1 MEDSKIIYTKTFE
14 ITKSNSVTIQISNFK
29 WKDLLNIYKSSF
41 SDTYTWIVKNNS
53 IAFTTDQLEELKNII
68 SDIPKDYEIKEYWMV
83 WKYKLYISTFNW
95 NNSFQIREWVES
107 ETYTWYWKKWVSVW
121 IDKFKDFQET
131 FEIVLSEF
139 ENYLKNWVSSTKII
153 QAPVDTEIDSYF

>member
-14 ITKSNSVTIQISNFK
+14 ITKSNSVTIQVSNFK

-53 IAFTTDQLEELKNII
+53 IAFTPDQLDELKQII
-68 SDIPKDYEIKEYWMV
+68 AYTPNDYEIKEYWMV

-107 ETYTWYWKKWVSVW
+107 ETYTWYGKKWVS
-121 IDKFKDFQET
+121 ISMNKFDEFKLALFDVLDM
-131 FEIVLSEF
+131 FEK
-139 ENYLKNWVSSTKII
+139 YLKWDLQLDNKKV
-153 QAPVDTEIDSYF
+153 ANDDEIESYF

>member
-14 ITKSNSVTIQISNFK
+14 ITKSNSVTIQVSNFK

-53 IAFTTDQLEELKNII
+53 IAFTPDQLEELKNII
-68 SDIPKDYEIKEYWMV
+68 SDIPKDYEIKDYWMV

-95 NNSFQIREWVES
+95 NNSFQIREWIES
-107 ETYTWYWKKWVSVW
+107 ETYTWYGKKWVS
-121 IDKFKDFQET
+121 ISMKKFDEFKLALFDVLYMFEKYLKWDFQLDNKKVANDD
-131 FEIVLSEF
+131 EIE
-139 ENYLKNWVSSTKII
+139 
-153 QAPVDTEIDSYF
+153 SYF

>member
-53 IAFTTDQLEELKNII
+53 IAFTPDQLEELKNII

-95 NNSFQIREWVES
+95 NNRFQIREWVES
-107 ETYTWYWKKWVSVW
+107 ETYTWYGKKWVS
-121 IDKFKDFQET
+121 ISMNKFDEFKLAL
-131 FEIVLSEF
+131 FEVLDMF
-139 ENYLKNWVSSTKII
+139 EKYLKWDLQLDSKKVAN
-153 QAPVDTEIDSYF
+153 DDEIESYF

>member
-53 IAFTTDQLEELKNII
+53 IAFTPDQLEELKNII

-107 ETYTWYWKKWVSVW
+107 ETYTWYGKKWVS
-121 IDKFKDFQET
+121 ISMNKFDEFKLAL
-131 FEIVLSEF
+131 FEVLDMF
-139 ENYLKNWVSSTKII
+139 EKYLKWDLQLDSKKVAN
-153 QAPVDTEIDSYF
+153 DDEIESYF

>member
-14 ITKSNSVTIQISNFK
+14 ITASNSVTIQISNFK

-53 IAFTTDQLEELKNII
+53 IAFTTDQLEFLKEII
-68 SDIPKDYEIKEYWMV
+68 SWIHEVDYEITEYWII
-83 WKYKLYISTFNW
+83 WKHKIYISTFNW

-107 ETYTWYWKKWVSVW
+107 ETYTWYGKKWVS
-121 IDKFKDFQET
+121 ISMNKFDVLDM
-131 FEIVLSEF
+131 FEK
-139 ENYLKNWVSSTKII
+139 YLKWDLQLII
-153 QAPVDTEIDSYF
+153 KK

>member
-14 ITKSNSVTIQISNFK
+14 ITKSNSITTQISNFK

-68 SDIPKDYEIKEYWMV
+68 SDIPKDYEIKEYWVV

-107 ETYTWYWKKWVSVW
+107 ETYTWYGKKWVS
-121 IDKFKDFQET
+121 ISMNKFDEFKLA
-131 FEIVLSEF
+131 LSEVLDMF
-139 ENYLKNWVSSTKII
+139 EKYLKWDLQLDNKKV
-153 QAPVDTEIDSYF
+153 ANDDEIESYF

>member
-14 ITKSNSVTIQISNFK
+14 ITKSNSVTIQVSNFK
-29 WKDLLNIYKSSF
+29 WKDLLNVYKSSF

-68 SDIPKDYEIKEYWMV
+68 SDISKDYEIKEYWMV

-95 NNSFQIREWVES
+95 SNSFQIREWVES
-107 ETYTWYWKKWVSVW
+107 ETYTWYGKKWVS
-121 IDKFKDFQET
+121 ISMNKFDEFKLALFDVLDM
-131 FEIVLSEF
+131 FEK
-139 ENYLKNWVSSTKII
+139 YLKWDLQLDNKKV
-153 QAPVDTEIDSYF
+153 ANDDEIESYF

>member
-53 IAFTTDQLEELKNII
+53 IAFTPNQLEELKNII
-68 SDIPKDYEIKEYWMV
+68 SDIPKDYEIKEYWIV

-95 NNSFQIREWVES
+95 NNSYQIREWVES
-107 ETYTWYWKKWVSVW
+107 ETYTWYGKKWVSISMNK
-121 IDKFKDFQET
+121 IDEFKLAL
-131 FEIVLSEF
+131 FEVLDMF
-139 ENYLKNWVSSTKII
+139 EKYLKWDLQLDNKKV
-153 QAPVDTEIDSYF
+153 ANDDEIESYF

>member
-68 SDIPKDYEIKEYWMV
+68 SDIPKDYEIKEYWIV

-107 ETYTWYWKKWVSVW
+107 ETYTWYGKKWVS
-121 IDKFKDFQET
+121 ISMNKFDEFKLALFDVLDM
-131 FEIVLSEF
+131 FEK
-139 ENYLKNWVSSTKII
+139 YLKWDLQLDNKKV
-153 QAPVDTEIDSYF
+153 ANDDEIESYF

>member
-14 ITKSNSVTIQISNFK
+14 ITKSNSVTIQVSNFK
-29 WKDLLNIYKSSF
+29 WKDLLNVYKSSF

-68 SDIPKDYEIKEYWMV
+68 SDIPKDYEIKEYWIV

-107 ETYTWYWKKWVSVW
+107 ETYTWYGKKWVS
-121 IDKFKDFQET
+121 ISMNKFDEFKLALFDVLDM
-131 FEIVLSEF
+131 FEK
-139 ENYLKNWVSSTKII
+139 YLKWDLQLDNKKV
-153 QAPVDTEIDSYF
+153 ANDDEIESYF

>member
-53 IAFTTDQLEELKNII
+53 IAFTPDQLEELKNII
-68 SDIPKDYEIKEYWMV
+68 SDIPKDYEIKEYWIV

-95 NNSFQIREWVES
+95 NNNFQIREWVES
-107 ETYTWYWKKWVSVW
+107 ETYTWYGKKWVS
-121 IDKFKDFQET
+121 ISMNKFDEFKLVLFDVLDM
-131 FEIVLSEF
+131 FEK
-139 ENYLKNWVSSTKII
+139 YLKWDLQLDNKKV
-153 QAPVDTEIDSYF
+153 ANDDEIESYF

>member
-14 ITKSNSVTIQISNFK
+14 ITKSNNVTIQVSNFK

-53 IAFTTDQLEELKNII
+53 IAFNTNQLEELKNII
-68 SDIPKDYEIKEYWMV
+68 SDIPKDYEIKEYWIV

-107 ETYTWYWKKWVSVW
+107 ETYTWYGKKWVSISMNKFDELKLALFDVLDMFEKHISW
-121 IDKFKDFQET
+121 DLQIEDKKELNED
-131 FEIVLSEF
+131 EIE
-139 ENYLKNWVSSTKII
+139 
-153 QAPVDTEIDSYF
+153 SYF